1 MGPSVGKMQD
11 PPPQVVDPYL
21 PVAVID
27 DVLFR
32 CIVLVC
38 GTGARPVYPC
48 FLLVGFSNHR
58 APTCMM
64 HASKAPRCRP
74 ISLPN
79 HYLLGALVVAVVA
92 KPVEHLRAQVPPA
105 QIGFK
110 TSC

>member
-38 GTGARPVYPC
+38 GTGARPVSPC
-48 FLLVGFSNHR
+48 FLLVGFSN
-58 APTCMM
+58 
-64 HASKAPRCRP
+64 PRQAGMLQRLLDRS

-79 HYLLGALVVAVVA
+79 HHFLG
-92 KPVEHLRAQVPPA
+92 
-105 QIGFK
+105 
-110 TSC
+110 

>member
-38 GTGARPVYPC
+38 GAGARPVSPC
-48 FLLVGFSNHR
+48 FLLVGFSN
-58 APTCMM
+58 
-64 HASKAPRCRP
+64 PRQAGMLQRLLDRS

-79 HYLLGALVVAVVA
+79 HHFLG
-92 KPVEHLRAQVPPA
+92 
-105 QIGFK
+105 
-110 TSC
+110 

>member
-48 FLLVGFSNHR
+48 LLLVGFSNPRQAGMLQRLLHR
-58 APTCMM
+58 
-64 HASKAPRCRP
+64 S

-79 HYLLGALVVAVVA
+79 HHFLG
-92 KPVEHLRAQVPPA
+92 
-105 QIGFK
+105 
-110 TSC
+110 